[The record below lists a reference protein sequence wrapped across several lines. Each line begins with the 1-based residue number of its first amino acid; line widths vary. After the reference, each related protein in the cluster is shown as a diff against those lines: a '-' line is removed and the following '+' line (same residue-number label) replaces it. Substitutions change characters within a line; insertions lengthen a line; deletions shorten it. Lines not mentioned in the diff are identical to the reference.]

1 MKIEIVKTG
10 YLEENCYILSKNSK
24 CLIIDPGDDFEN
36 IEKISSRYELVAILI
51 THNHFDH
58 VGALK
63 EFISKYNPIIYDR
76 NNLKEKEYKID
87 CFKFFVIYTPG
98 HTMDSISYYFKD
110 DKALFVGDFIFKGS
124 IGRTDLGGNKKEM
137 INSINKIKKYP
148 NDIIIYPGHGDKT
161 TLDYEIKNNVYFLQ

>member
-10 YLEENCYILSKNSK
+10 YLEENCYILIKNSK

-36 IEKISSRYELVAILI
+36 IEKVSSKYEILAILI

-87 CFKFFVIYTPG
+87 CFKFYVIYTPG
-98 HTMDSISYYFKD
+98 HTMDSISYYFEEEKSI
-110 DKALFVGDFIFKGS
+110 FVGDFIFKES
-124 IGRTDLGGNKKEM
+124 IGRTDLGGDNNEM
-137 INSINKIKKYP
+137 IKSINKIKKYP
-148 NDIIIYPGHGDKT
+148 KNITIYPGHGETT
-161 TLDYEIKNNVYFLQ
+161 TLEQEINNNPYIK